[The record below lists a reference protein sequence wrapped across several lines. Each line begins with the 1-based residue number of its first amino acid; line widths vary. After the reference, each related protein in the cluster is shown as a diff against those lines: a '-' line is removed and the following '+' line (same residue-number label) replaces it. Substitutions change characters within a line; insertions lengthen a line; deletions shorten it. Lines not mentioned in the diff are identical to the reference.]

1 MCAHTHTASKY
12 IFSSSTL
19 ECALVEIMLVILTL
33 RQRLTIRWS
42 SAQATAIKVDENN
55 NCDGSQ
61 NSDNNTSDHTA

>member
-1 MCAHTHTASKY
+1 
-12 IFSSSTL
+12 
-19 ECALVEIMLVILTL
+19 MLVILTL